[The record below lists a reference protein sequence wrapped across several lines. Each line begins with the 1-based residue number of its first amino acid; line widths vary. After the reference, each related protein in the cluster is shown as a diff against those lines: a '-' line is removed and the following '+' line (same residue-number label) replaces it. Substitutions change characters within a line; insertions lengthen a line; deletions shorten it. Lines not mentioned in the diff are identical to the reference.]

1 MFPAAPVLFSTRN
14 GWPNLWRSSS
24 ASRRATMSVAPPGAN
39 GTTIVTGLFGQSSA
53 ARAMAGS
60 MSDAAASVV
69 KRRRV
74 IIGSSSK
81 IAGVFVDHVERLT
94 VLAEMMRV
102 ERCTEGRVRF
112 DQRKEVE
119 RASVLV
125 RENACLHRLRLR
137 FESLTHARDD
147 GALCAA
153 RQARET
159 KQQRARR
166 AAGQR
171 SAGIDLTPRRP
182 IDADAA

>member
-53 ARAMAGS
+53 ARATAGS
-60 MSDAAASVV
+60 TSDAAASVV

-81 IAGVFVDHVERLT
+81 IAGVFVDHVERVT

-102 ERCTEGRVRF
+102 ERCVRRRVRF

-119 RASVLV
+119 LASVLV
-125 RENACLHRLRLR
+125 CEHACLHRLRSRLER
-137 FESLTHARDD
+137 FTHACDD

-153 RQARET
+153 RQAGESE
-159 KQQRARR
+159 QQRARR

-171 SAGIDLTPRRP
+171 R
-182 IDADAA
+182 